1 MMWWYL
7 MKTRKLTVGTLK
19 AVPNKTEILN
29 IGVEVVSIKE
39 EKLKI
44 KVNQNNKN
52 FIIKPMKGQTLL
64 DAAVSQGQSIDY
76 KCKKGTCGKCTV
88 KVIEGSSCLEDPTM
102 QEQKKLDIYL
112 HSGYRLACQSIISCN

>member
-1 MMWWYL
+1 
-7 MKTRKLTVGTLK
+7 MKTRKLTVGSLK
-19 AVPNKTEILN
+19 TVSNKTKIVNKEAELAY
-29 IGVEVVSIKE
+29 IKE
-39 EKLKI
+39 KEKFPI
-44 KVNQNNKN
+44 KVIQNNKN
-52 FIIKPMKGQTLL
+52 FIIKPLKGQTLL

-88 KVIEGSSCLEDPTM
+88 KVIKGSSCLEDPTM